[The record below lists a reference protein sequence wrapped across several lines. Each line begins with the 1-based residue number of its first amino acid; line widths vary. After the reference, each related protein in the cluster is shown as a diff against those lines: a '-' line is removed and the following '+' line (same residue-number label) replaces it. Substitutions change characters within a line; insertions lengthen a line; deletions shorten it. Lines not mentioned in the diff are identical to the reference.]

1 MIFRVRARTQ
11 PTENNMEDKLTQEQM
26 RRLVGEVERLS
37 QRRNEE
43 LNREQVEEI
52 LNELSLP
59 SDLVEEAMLQL
70 RRRETLEAEKKRNR
84 WIGAG
89 VLAIAAVALVGGSV
103 WFFNNQQQLTGVYAN
118 SEQSVLTIGREAI
131 ATVNRLENPQI
142 SYRVILQDAPLGQKL
157 SLGCD
162 WINPQGQVAHQ
173 NRYETKAIDKE
184 VWPTQCKYRF
194 NNGSAVGT
202 WEVRMFL
209 GDRLLSKTQFL
220 VE

>member
-1 MIFRVRARTQ
+1 
-11 PTENNMEDKLTQEQM
+11 MEDKLTEEQM

-52 LNELSLP
+52 LEELNLP
-59 SDLVEEAMLQL
+59 TDLVDEAMMQL
-70 RRRETLEAEKKRNR
+70 RRREALEAEEKRKK

-89 VLAIAAVALVGGSV
+89 ALALAAAALVGGSV
-103 WFFNNQQQLTGVYAN
+103 WFFGNQQALTGVYAN
-118 SEQSVLTIGREAI
+118 SEQSVLTVESGGGREAI
-131 ATVNRLENPQI
+131 ATVDRLENPQV
-142 SYRVILQDAPLGQKL
+142 SYRVTLQDAPVGQEL

-162 WINPQGQVAHQ
+162 WINPQGQTAHQ
-173 NRYETKAIDKE
+173 NRYETKTVDKE
-184 VWPTQCKYRF
+184 VWPTRCRYRF

-220 VE
+220 VK

>member
-1 MIFRVRARTQ
+1 
-11 PTENNMEDKLTQEQM
+11 MEDKLTQEQM
-26 RRLVGEVERLS
+26 RQLVGEVERLS

-52 LNELSLP
+52 LNELNLP
-59 SDLVEEAMLQL
+59 TELVDEAMMQL
-70 RRRETLEAEKKRNR
+70 RRRSAQEVEEKRKK

-89 VLAIAAVALVGGSV
+89 GLGAAAVALVGGSV

-118 SEQSVLTIGREAI
+118 SEQSTLTVESGGGREAI
-131 ATVNRLENPQI
+131 ATVNRLENPQV
-142 SYRVILQDAPLGQKL
+142 SYRVILQGAPLGQKL

-162 WINPQGQVAHQ
+162 WINPQGQVAYQ
-173 NRYETKAIDKE
+173 NRYETKTIDKK

-194 NNGSAVGT
+194 NNGSPAGT

-209 GDRLLSKTQFL
+209 GDRLVSQTQF
-220 VE
+220 VVK

>member
-1 MIFRVRARTQ
+1 
-11 PTENNMEDKLTQEQM
+11 MEDKLTQEQM
-26 RRLVGEVERLS
+26 RQLVGEVERLS

-52 LNELSLP
+52 LNELNLP
-59 SDLVEEAMLQL
+59 TELVDEAMMQL
-70 RRRETLEAEKKRNR
+70 RRRSAQEVEEKRKK

-89 VLAIAAVALVGGSV
+89 VLGAAAVALVGGSV

-118 SEQSVLTIGREAI
+118 SEQSTLTVESGGGREAI
-131 ATVNRLENPQI
+131 ATVNRLENPQV
-142 SYRVILQDAPLGQKL
+142 SYRVILQGAPLGQKL

-162 WINPQGQVAHQ
+162 WINPQGQVAYQ
-173 NRYETKAIDKE
+173 NRYETKTIDKK

-194 NNGSAVGT
+194 NNGSPAGT

-209 GDRLLSKTQFL
+209 GDRLVSQTQF
-220 VE
+220 VVK

>member
-1 MIFRVRARTQ
+1 
-11 PTENNMEDKLTQEQM
+11 MEDKLTQEQM
-26 RRLVGEVERLS
+26 RQLVGEVERLS

-52 LNELSLP
+52 LNELNLP
-59 SDLVEEAMLQL
+59 TELVDEAMMQL
-70 RRRETLEAEKKRNR
+70 RRRSAQEVEEKRKK

-89 VLAIAAVALVGGSV
+89 VLGAAAVVLVGGSV

-118 SEQSVLTIGREAI
+118 SEQSTLTVESGGGREAI
-131 ATVNRLENPQI
+131 ATVNRLENPQV
-142 SYRVILQDAPLGQKL
+142 SYRVILQGAPLGQKL

-162 WINPQGQVAHQ
+162 WINPQGQVAYQ
-173 NRYETKAIDKE
+173 NRYETKTIDKK

-194 NNGSAVGT
+194 NNGSPAGT

-209 GDRLLSKTQFL
+209 GDRLVSQTQF
-220 VE
+220 VVK